1 MDNHLSVN
9 QQILEMT
16 TIVNCQ
22 SSKYRYTSQGS
33 GFFYSELAKEP
44 SGPINEEKQLGWYQV
59 LGTWLVTNRHVVFPQ
74 IVAPVKGQKIETVPD
89 SFTFNFKEVIGDE
102 VKWIPV
108 TLSQNDLLKRTL
120 LHADDTVDVVAI
132 KVDDLA
138 TNLILSKAHPN
149 MMSSCKVTDRDLPSS
164 SPLTIEAT
172 SDVVICSYPHGF
184 YDTVNKYPIVKS
196 GIIAS
201 SWGKPFNGTR
211 TFLVDANLF
220 PGSSGGLVLSKPTD
234 IARINGKVMHS
245 DYKHYVF
252 LGVYSGQYNY
262 VGKNPDGTTKVESY
276 GLGIVWYSDLVHEI
290 VNSSRLRVNAD
301 EIPLL

>member
-1 MDNHLSVN
+1 MDNQLSVN

-22 SSKYRYTSQGS
+22 SAKYNYNSQGS
-33 GFFYSELAKEP
+33 GFFYTELAKEP
-44 SGPINEEKQLGWYQV
+44 TGPINEEKQLGWYQV
-59 LGTWLVTNRHVVFPQ
+59 MGTWLVTNRHVVFPR
-74 IVAPVKGQKIETVPD
+74 IDGASPAQKIETVPD
-89 SFTFNFKEVIGDE
+89 SFTFNFKEVVGDE
-102 VKWIPV
+102 IKWIPV
-108 TLSQNDLLKRTL
+108 TLNQSDLLKRTM
-120 LHADDTVDVVAI
+120 LHSDDSVDAVAI

-138 TNLILSKAHPN
+138 TALMVSKAHPN
-149 MMSSCKVTDRDLPSS
+149 MISIGKVTDRDLPSA

-184 YDTVNKYPIVKS
+184 YDRVNKYPIVKS

-245 DYKHYVF
+245 DFKHYVF

-262 VGKNPDGTTKVESY
+262 VETNPDGTTKVESY
-276 GLGIVWYSDLVHEI
+276 GLGIVWYSDLVREI
-290 VNSSRLRVNAD
+290 VNGSRLRDNAD
-301 EIPLL
+301 EMPL

>member
-1 MDNHLSVN
+1 MDKYLSVN

-16 TIVNCQ
+16 TIVNCE
-22 SSKYRYTSQGS
+22 SSKYGYTSQGS

-44 SGPINEEKQLGWYQV
+44 SGPINDEKNIGWYKV
-59 LGTWLVTNRHVVFPQ
+59 MGTWLVTNRHVVFPR
-74 IVAPVKGQKIETVPD
+74 IGGPVNGQNIETVPE
-89 SFTFNFKEVIGDE
+89 SFSFNFKEVIDDE

-108 TLSQNDLLKRTL
+108 TLSQKDLLARTM
-120 LHADDTVDVVAI
+120 LHSDNTVDVVAI
-132 KVDDLA
+132 KVDDLM
-138 TNLILSKAHPN
+138 TDILASKAHPN
-149 MMSSCKVTDRDLPSS
+149 MISSCKVTDRDLPSS

-172 SDVVICSYPHGF
+172 SDVIICSYPYGF
-184 YDTVNKYPIVKS
+184 YDSVNKFPIVKS

-201 SWGKPFNGTR
+201 SWGKPFNGTKS
-211 TFLVDANLF
+211 FLVDANLF

-234 IARINGKVMHS
+234 IARINGNVMHS

-262 VGKNPDGTTKVESY
+262 VRKNPDGTTKVESY

-290 VNSSRLRVNAD
+290 VNGTIIRGNAD
-301 EIPLL
+301 EIPI

>member
-1 MDNHLSVN
+1 MENHLSVN

-16 TIVNCQ
+16 TIVNCH
-22 SSKYRYTSQGS
+22 SSKYNYSSQGS
-33 GFFYSELAKEP
+33 GFFYTELAKEP
-44 SGPINEEKQLGWYQV
+44 TGPINEEKQLGWYQV
-59 LGTWLVTNRHVVFPQ
+59 IGTWLVTNRHVVFPR
-74 IVAPVKGQKIETVPD
+74 IDEPITGQKKETVPD
-89 SFTFNFKEVIGDE
+89 SFTFNFKEIVGDE
-102 VKWIPV
+102 IKWIPV
-108 TLSQNDLLKRTL
+108 TLTQNELLKRTL
-120 LHADDTVDVVAI
+120 LHSDNSVDVVAI

-138 TNLILSKAHPN
+138 TSLMVSNAHPN
-149 MMSSCKVTDRDLPSS
+149 MISTGKVTDWDLPSA
-164 SPLTIEAT
+164 SPLIIEAT

-184 YDTVNKYPIVKS
+184 YDSVNKYPIVKS

-262 VGKNPDGTTKVESY
+262 IGKNPDGSTKVESY

-290 VNSSRLRVNAD
+290 VNGSRLRDNAD
-301 EIPLL
+301 EMLL

>member
-1 MDNHLSVN
+1 MENHLSVN

-22 SSKYRYTSQGS
+22 SSKYNYFSQGS
-33 GFFYSELAKEP
+33 GFFYTELAKEP
-44 SGPINEEKQLGWYQV
+44 TGPINEEKQLGWYQV
-59 LGTWLVTNRHVVFPQ
+59 MGTWLVTNRHVVFPR
-74 IVAPVKGQKIETVPD
+74 IDEPITGQKKETVPD
-89 SFTFNFKEVIGDE
+89 SFTFNFKEIVGDE
-102 VKWIPV
+102 IKWIPV
-108 TLSQNDLLKRTL
+108 TLTQNELLKRTL
-120 LHADDTVDVVAI
+120 LHPDNSVDVVAI

-138 TNLILSKAHPN
+138 TSLMVSNAHPN
-149 MMSSCKVTDRDLPSS
+149 MISTGKVTDRDLPSA

-184 YDTVNKYPIVKS
+184 YDSVNKYPIVKS

-262 VGKNPDGTTKVESY
+262 VVKNTDGSTKVESY

-290 VNSSRLRVNAD
+290 VNGSRLRDNAD
-301 EIPLL
+301 EMLL

>member
-1 MDNHLSVN
+1 MENHLSVN

-16 TIVNCQ
+16 TIVSCQ
-22 SSKYRYTSQGS
+22 SSKYNYSSQGS
-33 GFFYSELAKEP
+33 GFFYTELAKEP
-44 SGPINEEKQLGWYQV
+44 TGPINEEKQLGWYQV
-59 LGTWLVTNRHVVFPQ
+59 MGTWLVTNRHVVFPR
-74 IVAPVKGQKIETVPD
+74 IDDPITGQKKETVPD
-89 SFTFNFKEVIGDE
+89 SFTFNFKEIVGDE
-102 VKWIPV
+102 IKWIPV
-108 TLSQNDLLKRTL
+108 TLTQNELLKRSL
-120 LHADDTVDVVAI
+120 LHSDNSVDVVAI
-132 KVDDLA
+132 MVDDLA
-138 TNLILSKAHPN
+138 TSLLVSNAHPN
-149 MMSSCKVTDRDLPSS
+149 MISTGKVTDRDLPSA
-164 SPLTIEAT
+164 SPLIIEAT

-245 DYKHYVF
+245 EFKQYVF

-262 VGKNPDGTTKVESY
+262 IGKNPDGSLKVESY

-290 VNSSRLRVNAD
+290 VNGSRLRGSAN
-301 EIPLL
+301 EMLL

>member
-1 MDNHLSVN
+1 MENHLSVN

-16 TIVNCQ
+16 TIVSCQ
-22 SSKYRYTSQGS
+22 SSKYNYSSQGS
-33 GFFYSELAKEP
+33 GFFYTELAKEP
-44 SGPINEEKQLGWYQV
+44 TGPINEEKQLGWYQFM
-59 LGTWLVTNRHVVFPQ
+59 GTWLVTNRHVVLPR
-74 IVAPVKGQKIETVPD
+74 IDDPITGHNIETVPD
-89 SFTFNFKEVIGDE
+89 SFTFNFKEVVGDE
-102 VKWIPV
+102 IKWIPV
-108 TLSQNDLLKRTL
+108 TLTQGELLNRTL
-120 LHADDTVDVVAI
+120 LHPDNSVDVVAI

-138 TNLILSKAHPN
+138 TNLLVCGAHPN
-149 MMSSCKVTDRDLPSS
+149 MISSCKVTDRDLPSA
-164 SPLTIEAT
+164 SPLTIDAT

-184 YDTVNKYPIVKS
+184 YDSVNKYPIVKS

-245 DYKHYVF
+245 DFKHYVF

-262 VGKNPDGTTKVESY
+262 VETNPDGITKVESY

-290 VNSSRLRVNAD
+290 VNSSRFRGNAD
-301 EIPLL
+301 EMPL

>member
-22 SSKYRYTSQGS
+22 SSKYNYSSQGS
-33 GFFYSELAKEP
+33 GFFYTELANEP
-44 SGPINEEKQLGWYQV
+44 TGPINVEKQLGWYQV
-59 LGTWLVTNRHVVFPQ
+59 MGTWLVTNRHVVFPR
-74 IVAPVKGQKIETVPD
+74 IDDPITGQKKETAPD
-89 SFTFNFKEVIGDE
+89 SFTFNFKEIVGDE
-102 VKWIPV
+102 IKWIPV
-108 TLSQNDLLKRTL
+108 TLTQNELLKRTL
-120 LHADDTVDVVAI
+120 LHSDNSVDVVAI

-138 TNLILSKAHPN
+138 TSLMVSNAHTN
-149 MMSSCKVTDRDLPSS
+149 MISTGKVTDRDLPSA

-184 YDTVNKYPIVKS
+184 YDSVNKYPIVKS

-262 VGKNPDGTTKVESY
+262 VVKNTDGSTKVESY

-290 VNSSRLRVNAD
+290 VNGFRLRDNAD
-301 EIPLL
+301 EMPL

>member
-1 MDNHLSVN
+1 MDNQLSVN

-22 SSKYRYTSQGS
+22 SSKYNYSSQGS
-33 GFFYSELAKEP
+33 GFFFTELAKEP
-44 SGPINEEKQLGWYQV
+44 TGPINEEKQLGWYQV
-59 LGTWLVTNRHVVFPQ
+59 MGTWLVTNRHVVFPR
-74 IVAPVKGQKIETVPD
+74 IDDPITGQKKETVPD
-89 SFTFNFKEVIGDE
+89 SFTFNFKEIVGDE
-102 VKWIPV
+102 IKWIPV
-108 TLSQNDLLKRTL
+108 TLTQNELLKRTL
-120 LHADDTVDVVAI
+120 LHSDNSVDVVAI

-138 TNLILSKAHPN
+138 TSLMVSNAHPN
-149 MMSSCKVTDRDLPSS
+149 MISTGKVTDRDLPSA

-245 DYKHYVF
+245 DFKHYVF

-262 VGKNPDGTTKVESY
+262 VETNPDGTTKVESY
-276 GLGIVWYSDLVHEI
+276 GLGIVWYSDLVREI
-290 VNSSRLRVNAD
+290 VNGSRLRDNAD
-301 EIPLL
+301 EMPL